1 MNPVHIIEAVVAFEA
16 VEALTH
22 QMERMGAEGV
32 YSEEADGA
40 WSVSGCFALS
50 DDAEARVRQTRTALA
65 QIQACGLETAPGRVS
80 SRTFKKTD
88 WTDWRSYFPP
98 QRFGE
103 ALLVAPSWEPLPADA
118 PRAVVR
124 LDPGMAF
131 GTGRH
136 ESTRLCLQALAEAE
150 MVGKTVF
157 DLGCGSGILAIA
169 AAKLG
174 AARCL
179 AVDIDPKTIPVA
191 EANARLNGVSDR
203 VETRQG
209 SAAEIDERFD
219 LLLMNILAPTI
230 IQEMPRLDRLLKR
243 GGQAVFS
250 GFTAEEAPGLSAALQ
265 EGGWAVQRALT
276 LNEWSAFE
284 AIVRHNHH
292 STKNDT
298 TKGQKYGC

>member
-1 MNPVHIIEAVVAFEA
+1 MKPLHIIEAVTAFEA
-16 VEALTH
+16 VEALMH

-50 DDAEARVRQTRTALA
+50 DDAEARVRQTRAALA

-98 QRFGE
+98 QRFGDT
-103 ALLVAPSWEPLPADA
+103 LLVAPSWEPLPADA

-124 LDPGMAF
+124 LDPGMVF

-150 MVGKTVF
+150 IGGKTAL
-157 DLGCGSGILAIA
+157 DLGCGSGILAVA

-179 AVDIDPKTIPVA
+179 AVDIDPNAIPVA
-191 EANARLNGVSDR
+191 EANARQNGVSDR

-230 IQEMPRLDRLLKR
+230 VQEMPHLSGLLKR
-243 GGQAVFS
+243 GGRAVFS
-250 GFTAEEAPGLSAALQ
+250 GFTDDEAPGLSAALQ
-265 EGGWAVQRALT
+265 EGGWAVLRALT
-276 LNEWSAFE
+276 LNEWSALE
-284 AIVRHNHH
+284 AAVPNNNHPM
-292 STKNDT
+292 KN
-298 TKGQKYGC
+298 KS

>member
-1 MNPVHIIEAVVAFEA
+1 MKPVHIIEAVTAFEA
-16 VEALTH
+16 VEALMH

-32 YSEEADGA
+32 YSEETDGA

-50 DDAEARVRQTRTALA
+50 DDAEARVRQTRAALA

-103 ALLVAPSWEPLPADA
+103 ALLVAPSWEALPADA

-124 LDPGMAF
+124 LNPGMAF

-150 MVGKTVF
+150 IDGKAAL
-157 DLGCGSGILAIA
+157 DLGCGSGILAVA

-179 AVDIDPKTIPVA
+179 AVDIDPKAIPVA
-191 EANARLNGVSDR
+191 EANARQNGVSDR

-209 SAAEIDERFD
+209 SAAQIDERFD

-230 IQEMPRLDRLLKR
+230 VQEMPLLGGLLRR
-243 GGQAVFS
+243 GGRAVFS
-250 GFTAEEAPGLSAALQ
+250 GFTADEAPGLSAALQ
-265 EGGWAVQRALT
+265 KGGWTVLRALT

-284 AIVRHNHH
+284 AAVPNNNHPM
-292 STKNDT
+292 KN
-298 TKGQKYGC
+298 KS

>member
-1 MNPVHIIEAVVAFEA
+1 MKPVRIIEAVVAFEA
-16 VEALTH
+16 VEALMH

-40 WSVSGCFALS
+40 WSVNGCFALS
-50 DDAEARVRQTRTALA
+50 DDAEARVRQTQAALA
-65 QIQACGLETAPGRVS
+65 EIQACGLETAPGRVS
-80 SRTFKKTD
+80 SRTFNKTD

-98 QRFGE
+98 QRFGN

-136 ESTRLCLQALAEAE
+136 ESTRLCLQALAEAQ
-150 MVGKTVF
+150 MDGKTVL
-157 DLGCGSGILAIA
+157 DLGCGSGILAVA

-179 AVDIDPKTIPVA
+179 AVDIDPKAIPVA
-191 EANARLNGVSDR
+191 AANARQNGVADR

-209 SAAEIDERFD
+209 RAAEIDERFD

-230 IQEMPRLDRLLKR
+230 VQEMPHLDRLLKR
-243 GGQAVFS
+243 GGQALFS
-250 GFTAEEAPGLSAALQ
+250 GFTADEAPGLSAALQ

-276 LNEWSAFE
+276 LNEWRAFE
-284 AIVRHNHH
+284 AARL
-292 STKNDT
+292 
-298 TKGQKYGC
+298 